1 MAQTMKIKIRYYDLN
16 CQEKVIRETMVDP
29 NSRLM
34 DLSTEYPSFEAAPGV
49 RLFKN
54 GFPLIPSTH
63 TLTELGILADDEI
76 EVRNFIRLYF
86 RDPTLTKGAIPYWM
100 WTGEDV
106 GFTTKRFMEYLRP
119 HYFDYLPPD
128 PHFHFPGLG
137 WLDHYNKMWYRMGV
151 RHNDSVYI
159 ENWGPNNERVP
170 DKQWARGDLLRAPPK
185 PANDVTFEV
194 FAQAFS
200 AIYACYR
207 SDWVFPIFE

>member
-159 ENWGPNNERVP
+159 ENWGPDNERVP

-207 SDWVFPIFE
+207 SD